1 MNSLK
6 SKRQTSPLL
15 LLLLTVSFSAILFYA
30 AALAV
35 RREIS
40 GLTLIILFAPL
51 GFYGVYS
58 AILFSILYPLGR
70 LNKYV
75 YDQVSGPESPFAD
88 ERMPTQIIAP
98 KDPIDAK

>member
-1 MNSLK
+1 MNTETSQ
-6 SKRQTSPLL
+6 RQTSPLL
-15 LLLLTVSFSAILFYA
+15 LLLLTVSFTAILFYA
-30 AALAV
+30 AALAI

-58 AILFSILYPLGR
+58 AVLFAILYPLGR

-75 YDQVSGPESPFAD
+75 YEQVSGPESPFAN
-88 ERMPTQIIAP
+88 ERLPTQIITP